1 MHHFDAEAGASPFRK
16 KKQYLRKICTEEQ
29 CTAAFKQGLV
39 KQNRIKYQ
47 DQQTNVQLNN

>member
-1 MHHFDAEAGASPFRK
+1 MQRLGLPHFEK

-47 DQQTNVQLNN
+47 QTNVQLNN